1 MPILNEEISRS
12 LSSLLRH
19 IRSFLQRLLH
29 RKDTLKRQDK
39 GQPMAENEEG
49 LPRYIKTLI
58 VLTVLAALG
67 ILFVYSQLPA
77 SLVDRNLHKKLTEE
91 RERARPISYA
101 GIRQCGECHEEEHA
115 AVKGSYHK
123 DVSCEVCHGPAYAHT
138 QDQSVI
144 PSVTRERK
152 LCPLCHLYDPSRPTG
167 FPQINPVTHN
177 PMQPCV
183 SCHNPHDP
191 TAPETPQEC
200 RACHGG
206 IVSMKSLSNHA
217 LLSCTTCHD
226 APEQHKIK
234 PRSYKPSS
242 PTDRKF
248 RAKCHARGSQEPA
261 APKVDVET
269 HGEKYLCWHCHYAH
283 MPEVR

>member
-1 MPILNEEISRS
+1 MS
-12 LSSLLRH
+12 
-19 IRSFLQRLLH
+19 
-29 RKDTLKRQDK
+29 
-39 GQPMAENEEG
+39 ENKVP
-49 LPRYIKTLI
+49 LPRYVKTL
-58 VLTVLAALG
+58 VFLTVLVALG
-67 ILFVYSQLPA
+67 VLFIYSQLPA
-77 SLVDRNLHKKLTEE
+77 SLVGRNLHKRLTEE
-91 RERARPISYA
+91 REDARPISYA
-101 GIRQCGECHEEEHA
+101 GSRQCGECHDEEHA

-138 QDQSVI
+138 KDQAVK

-183 SCHNPHDP
+183 NCHNPHDP
-191 TAPETPQEC
+191 TAPEAPQEC

-206 IVSMKSLSNHA
+206 IVSMTSLSNHA
-217 LLSCTTCHD
+217 LLACTTCHE
-226 APEQHKIK
+226 APEQHKVT
-234 PRSYKPSS
+234 PRSYKPSL
-242 PTDRKF
+242 PTERKF
-248 RAKCHARGSQEPA
+248 CGRCHAKDSKEPG
-261 APKVDVET
+261 APKVNVET